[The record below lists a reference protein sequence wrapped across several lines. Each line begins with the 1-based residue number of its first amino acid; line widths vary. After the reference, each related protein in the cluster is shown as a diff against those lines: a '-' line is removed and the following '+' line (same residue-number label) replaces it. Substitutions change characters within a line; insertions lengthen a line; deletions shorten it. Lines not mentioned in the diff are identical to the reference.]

1 MKIVKSL
8 ENPSFLIKVVTRT
21 IENKMKEQG
30 GGFLSM
36 LLSMSADSLLGNT
49 LAGNGQTQAGD

>member
-21 IENKMKEQG
+21 IENKMKEQR
-30 GGFLSM
+30 GGFLTM
-36 LLSMSADSLLGNT
+36 LLSM
-49 LAGNGQTQAGD
+49 LAASF

>member
-30 GGFLSM
+30 GGFLST
-36 LLSMSADSLLGNT
+36 LLSMSAASLLGNT
-49 LAGNGQTQAGD
+49 LAGNGQIQAGD